1 MCPPGLGGGLEKGRA
16 ERMTRVRDQEWV
28 RARIRQVRD
37 IVGCW
42 RRRPEVKDSACGA
55 EVVRFSGEKC

>member
-1 MCPPGLGGGLEKGRA
+1 MCPLGLGGSLEKGRV
-16 ERMTRVRDQEWV
+16 ERMMRVRDQEWV

-42 RRRPEVKDSACGA
+42 RRRLEVKDSACSA
-55 EVVRFSGEKC
+55 EVIRFSGEKS